1 MSDDNKVYKS
11 AILNFE
17 ASAYQSNTPNTNIV
31 FSTQDTGGTA
41 QLVFNLKKENGTLP
55 LSTGATPKLIMIM
68 SDSSRYIVNPVVS
81 DRLKGQSTYSLTD
94 EQLTHSG
101 IVKCELYV
109 TYPDQGM
116 QIHQFEFTI
125 DKALIDSNMIA
136 TVTYY
141 VQTWNDWEAYFQSEM
156 DDLQAELDN
165 LQKQADSQQE
175 QFDNLN
181 PAQFAQKT
189 ALDEH
194 VNDADIHVTVTD
206 KTNWNGK
213 ETPAGAQTK
222 ADQALADAKADAA
235 TLYEPKITKTPW
247 TAPVLS
253 SGFSILDARFPPM
266 YRRDSLGNVTL
277 RGAINRTSATGM
289 MYTLP
294 EGFRPTSRRGFSVA
308 LVSSTSGT
316 VATVYVQDDGKVEL
330 VAASQNSPVWVEITF
345 STD

>member
-1 MSDDNKVYKS
+1 MYKS
-11 AILNFE
+11 AIFNFE
-17 ASAYQSNTPNTNIV
+17 VSVEQTKAPTSNV
-31 FSTQDTGGTA
+31 AFSTQDSGGTA
-41 QLVFNLKKENGTLP
+41 RLVFNIDKEKINLP
-55 LSTGATPKLIMIM
+55 LSNAVTAQMIMIM
-68 SDSSRYIVNPVVS
+68 SDKSRYIVNPTIT
-81 DRLKGQSTYSLTD
+81 DRIKGQAMYSLTD

-101 IVKCELYV
+101 KVQCELYI
-109 TYPDQGM
+109 TYPEQGL
-116 QIHQFEFTI
+116 QIHKFEFTI
-125 DKALIDSNMIA
+125 EKALIDSNI
-136 TVTYY
+136 VPIITYY
-141 VQTWNDWEAYFQSEM
+141 VQSWNEWETYFQSEM
-156 DDLQAELDN
+156 DALQSELDK
-165 LQKQADSQQE
+165 LQDQATSLQG
-175 QFDNLN
+175 QFDSFD

-206 KTNWNGK
+206 KTNWNAK
-213 ETPAGAQTK
+213 ETPAGAQSK

-277 RGAINRTSATGM
+277 RGAINRTTATGD

-294 EGFRPTSRRGFSVA
+294 EGFYPTSRRGYSVA
-308 LVSSTSGT
+308 LVTGT
-316 VATVYVQDDGKVEL
+316 AGAVATVYVHSDGRVEL
-330 VAASQNSPVWVEITF
+330 VAASHNYPVWVEITF